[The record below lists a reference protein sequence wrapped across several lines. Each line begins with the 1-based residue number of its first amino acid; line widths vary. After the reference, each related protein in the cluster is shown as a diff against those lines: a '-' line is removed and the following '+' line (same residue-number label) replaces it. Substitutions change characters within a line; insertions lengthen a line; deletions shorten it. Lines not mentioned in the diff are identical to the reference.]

1 LTVSGNGTL
10 YDGTNINLN
19 SGGVGYG
26 AFLYDYG
33 SLSLTGGVINASL
46 YGVYIHLDSHAT
58 LTMNDVDVNINGT
71 GAWANGIVIGD
82 TSSGTL
88 NNVHIV
94 ATGTSVYG
102 VATASASTLTMTG
115 GTITNSSLNG
125 RGINFNGTGTVSG
138 VSIEMTGN
146 GGHGVY
152 LGSVS
157 GYSILTLTDSNI
169 SATGDGA
176 YALYV
181 TNGNSSA
188 TVNLQSGNTITGDIF
203 VGTSGTLTL
212 TLTGAGTAL
221 HGNLVQN
228 GRIILTLSDGALL
241 DGGGTVRNLT
251 LNDGAILGYTDG
263 LTVTTSITLS
273 GGITIDF
280 SNLTEAGE
288 YTVLDWSGASGSVN
302 AENFTATGLDDS
314 LQGSFSVA
322 NNQLTF
328 NATAVPEPTTW
339 LLLGAGLGALA
350 LIRRRC

>member
-33 SLSLTGGVINASL
+33 SLSLTGGVINASQF
-46 YGVYIHLDSHAT
+46 GVYIYLDSHAT

-71 GAWANGIVIGD
+71 GAYANGIVIGD

-102 VATASASTLTMTG
+102 VATADASTLKMTG

-125 RGINFNGTGTVSG
+125 RGISFNGTGTVSG

-152 LGSVS
+152 LGSVG
-157 GYSILTLTDSNI
+157 GYSILKLTDSNI

-181 TNGNSSA
+181 ANTNSA

-203 VGTSGTLTL
+203 ADIAGTITL
-212 TLTGAGTAL
+212 TLTGADTAL
-221 HGNLVQN
+221 HGNLVN
-228 GRIILTLSDGALL
+228 NYGYITLTLSDGALL
-241 DGGGTVRNLT
+241 DGGGTLT
-251 LNDGAILGYTDG
+251 TLILNDGAILGYTAG
-263 LTVTTSITLS
+263 LNTTYITIN

-280 SNLTEAGE
+280 SNITEAGE
-288 YTVLDWSGASGSVN
+288 YTVLDWSSGSVN
-302 AENFTATGLDDS
+302 AENFTASGLDDS

-339 LLLGAGLGALA
+339 LLLGAGLGVLA
-350 LIRRRC
+350 LIRRRLR